1 MLQIAVARPF
11 RGAVGLLKNRR
22 VLLAALVIA
31 VLLTIALWP
40 RPMEVDLTTVTKG
53 PLLVTIDEEGE
64 TRVRQRF
71 EVTSPVAGEVLR
83 INLEPG
89 DPVTGG
95 KTVLATVR
103 PSAPTPLDARS
114 RAEAQAAV
122 QAAEATLGRAQAE
135 RDRAATVLA
144 RSKQQL
150 ERASNLIEGGAISRD
165 EFDAR
170 ETDAR
175 TAEEALRAADFVVT
189 QAQRDVDVARAR
201 LVQSSGNSLGTG
213 DIPLLAP
220 VDGVILRRLRQSQTV
235 VPAGEPLLEVGDA
248 NGLEIV
254 ADLLSSDAVR
264 INTGDRVLIEQW
276 GGGKTL
282 GGRVRRVEPSG
293 FMKVSA
299 LGVEEQRVNVIIDFE
314 DPELASRALGDGYR
328 VEVRVVIWQEDNVL
342 KVPTGTLFRRGDQW
356 ALFVVE
362 DGRARLR
369 TIEIGQRNGAE
380 AQVLDGLREREQIV
394 LYPPDTLADGG
405 RVAQR
410 AV

>member
-11 RGAVGLLKNRR
+11 QGAVGLLKNRR
-22 VLLAALVIA
+22 VLLAALIIA

-40 RPMEVDLTTVTKG
+40 RPTEVDLSTVTKG
-53 PLLVTIDEEGE
+53 ELIVTIDEEGE
-64 TRVRQRF
+64 TRVRERF

-89 DPVTGG
+89 DAVSGG
-95 KTVLATVR
+95 KTVLAIVR

-122 QAAEATLGRAQAE
+122 QAAEATLGRARAE

-144 RSKQQL
+144 RAKQQL
-150 ERASNLIEGGAISRD
+150 ERATNLIEGGAISRD
-165 EFDAR
+165 DFDAR
-170 ETDAR
+170 QTDAR

-189 QAQRDVDVARAR
+189 HAQRDLDVARAR
-201 LVQSSGNSLGTG
+201 LVQRGSSGRTG

-220 VDGVILRRLRQSQTV
+220 VDGVVLKRLRESQTV
-235 VPAGEPLLEVGDA
+235 VPAGEPLLEVGDPK
-248 NGLEIV
+248 GLEIV
-254 ADLLSSDAVR
+254 ADLLSSDAVK
-264 INTGDRVLIEQW
+264 IKAGDAVLIEQW
-276 GGGKTL
+276 GGPDAL
-282 GGRVRRVEPSG
+282 RGRVRRVEPSG

-314 DPELASRALGDGYR
+314 DPDVASRALGDGYR
-328 VEVRVVIWQEDNVL
+328 VEVRVVVWQEDNVL

-369 TIEIGQRNGAE
+369 TIRVGQRNGAE
-380 AQVLDGLREREQIV
+380 AQVLEGLREREQIV
-394 LYPPDTLADGG
+394 LYPPDTLADGD

>member
-1 MLQIAVARPF
+1 MSQIAVARPF
-11 RGAVGLLKNRR
+11 QGAVGLLKNRR

-31 VLLTIALWP
+31 VLLAIALWP
-40 RPMEVDLTTVTKG
+40 RPTEVDLSTVTKG
-53 PLLVTIDEEGE
+53 QLMVTVDEEGE
-64 TRVRQRF
+64 TRVRERF

-89 DPVTGG
+89 DPVIAG
-95 KTVLATVR
+95 KTMLATVR

-122 QAAEATLGRAQAE
+122 RVVEAMLGRARAE
-135 RDRAATVLA
+135 RDRAATMLA
-144 RSKQQL
+144 RTKQQL
-150 ERASNLIEGGAISRD
+150 ERAANLIEGGAISRD

-170 ETDAR
+170 QTDAR
-175 TAEEALRAADFVVT
+175 TAEEALRAADFAVA

-201 LVQSSGNSLGTG
+201 LIPSNASRPTG

-220 VDGVILRRLRQSQTV
+220 VDGVVLKRLRESQAV
-235 VPAGEPLLEVGDA
+235 VPAGEPLLEVGDPT
-248 NGLEIV
+248 GLEIV
-254 ADLLSSDAVR
+254 ADLLSSDAVK
-264 INTGDRVLIEQW
+264 IKAGEVVLIEQW
-276 GGGKTL
+276 GGGETL
-282 GGRVRRVEPSG
+282 RGRVRRVEPSG

-314 DPELASRALGDGYR
+314 DPDVASRALGDGYR
-328 VEVRVVIWQEDNVL
+328 VEVRVVIWREEKVL

-369 TIEIGQRNGAE
+369 TITIGQRNGAE

-394 LYPPDTLADGG
+394 LYPPDTLADGD